1 MLTSTAEPQ
10 AGFRH
15 GSCGRLLTGVSASD
29 DGAGLLL
36 ELPGGRRLLLPQGSR
51 IDDDSFLFLNSAES

>member
-1 MLTSTAEPQ
+1 
-10 AGFRH
+10 
-15 GSCGRLLTGVSASD
+15 VSASD
-29 DGAGLLL
+29 DGSGLLL